1 MSSLVLLALVF
12 CAAAAPD
19 VLDVGKSE
27 CDKRSRRKSTLKL
40 IKETPFSGLFRDL
53 KNSTVFEAS
62 GESKPLLQGC
72 GQGFRRLRSGRGH
85 GSVPVL
91 WQLPPPPP
99 AAAATRR
106 RRPGY
111 QCWPQ
116 CCQQRNA
123 QIQQSQ
129 HSTLTCRPCSRARKV
144 LRRV

>member
-1 MSSLVLLALVF
+1 MTHHVMSSLVLLALVF

-91 WQLPPPPP
+91 WQPPPPPP
-99 AAAATRR
+99 AAAA
-106 RRPGY
+106 
-111 QCWPQ
+111 
-116 CCQQRNA
+116 
-123 QIQQSQ
+123 
-129 HSTLTCRPCSRARKV
+129 RATSAGPSAANKGMPKYSKANTV
-144 LRRV
+144 H